1 MPTMRRDA
9 VTTQI
14 EVCDMNVRD
23 AVIDS
28 YSLGNWTFTEFL
40 TKSRTKE
47 AKRRGLYHAWL
58 CLYYQAFCYGRT
70 ARGAKPVEVDTM
82 VEKWM
87 DVVVKLGTAHD
98 KDEFDSTEAKLDT
111 ILMPMLKCPIKQL
124 REFYHKLVAAMKK
137 DPKVPMLIWSM
148 FEAWGKIVVDKASDE
163 GVKRLK
169 TKLAREIADLVE
181 PDIQPQ
187 IGEAI
192 VRALR
197 WRSGEQLEAVKTQL
211 KAGHKPRLRGRESC
225 LFLAVGRGK
234 HKAEVM
240 L

>member
-1 MPTMRRDA
+1 
-9 VTTQI
+9 
-14 EVCDMNVRD
+14 MNVRD

-28 YSLGNWTFTEFL
+28 YYLGQWTFTQFL
-40 TKSRTKE
+40 TKGREKGI
-47 AKRRGLYHAWL
+47 KCRGLYSAWIR
-58 CLYYQAFCYGRT
+58 LYYQCWCYART
-70 ARGAKPVEVDTM
+70 PRGAKPVDVDKM

-87 DVVVKLGTAHD
+87 DIVVKLGSAHD
-98 KDEFDSTEAKLDT
+98 KDEFDRTEAKLDT
-111 ILMPMLKCPIKQL
+111 ILMPMLRCPIKQL
-124 REFYHKLVAAMKK
+124 REFYHKLVKAMKA
-137 DPKVPMLIWSM
+137 DPKVPMLVWSM
-148 FEAWGKIVVDKASDE
+148 FEAWGKIMVDKASDE

-169 TKLAREIADLVE
+169 TRLAREIADLVE

-197 WRSGEQLEAVKTQL
+197 WRSAEQLEAVKTQL

-225 LFLAVGRGK
+225 TFLHVGKGKNEAV
-234 HKAEVM
+234 VM